1 MTDASAKPYP
11 YEPQDVLMYINP
23 FSLTFGGSIF
33 LGRPFYDNGILTSER
48 KSIFS
53 KSLGRPFLGSVKNEI
68 GDDLYVATDITDSR
82 EIDDFLS
89 AGADHCLNVVSRKF
103 KEVIEIFSPEKS
115 EFFPLKIIQ
124 KPKRGGW
131 KNIDSAPEI
140 CDEYWIWNIYN
151 WIDIIDEEKS
161 VWEKYKGDDTW
172 YKEKIRED
180 ISGCPIQRFKYFGP
194 PGYVEGRK
202 LILSNIDYDRHPFF
216 HLVGL
221 PKTVFISPAVAGA
234 LRDAGLLRPRG
245 SMRIGD
251 MWLDTTIVYAPPPD
265 GGRINVPL
273 RISGT
278 DIVLPNSLSESWLA
292 APFPPIR

>member
-1 MTDASAKPYP
+1 MTDPAIKHYP
-11 YEPQDVLMYINP
+11 YEPKDVLMYINP
-23 FSLTFGGSIF
+23 GSLTLGASIF
-33 LGRPFYDNGILTSER
+33 FGRPFYDNGIITSER

-53 KSLGRPFLGSVKNEI
+53 KSLGRPFLGSVKDEI

-82 EIDDFLS
+82 EIDDFLP

-115 EFFPLKIIQ
+115 EFFPVKMIQ

-131 KNIDSAPEI
+131 KKIDNAPEI
-140 CDEYWIWNIYN
+140 CGEYWIWNIYN
-151 WIDIIDEEKS
+151 WIDVIDDERSFWAKS
-161 VWEKYKGDDTW
+161 HGNNAW
-172 YKEKIRED
+172 YDERKRED
-180 ISGCPIQRFKYFGP
+180 VPGCPVQKIHYLG
-194 PGYVEGRK
+194 GGHDTVDRK
-202 LILSNIDYDRHPFF
+202 LVLHDIDYDRHPFF

-221 PKTVFISPAVAGA
+221 HKTVFISPAVAGA

-251 MWLDTTIVYAPPPD
+251 MSLDTTIVYAPPPD